1 MNFLRSHLTTVLAII
16 VIVLGGAYF
25 LFSDSSKTA
34 PPLTATPSL
43 GAGGGPEQQFL
54 ELFNRLELV
63 SFDTSILS
71 DERFRSLSDLATP
84 LTDESAGRVDPFAP
98 FGGASSPQ

>member
-1 MNFLRSHLTTVLAII
+1 MNFLRSHLTTVLATV

-25 LFSDSSKTA
+25 LFSGSSETTPA
-34 PPLTATPSL
+34 LTATPVA
-43 GAGGGPEQQFL
+43 GAGSGLEQQFL
-54 ELFNRLELV
+54 ELFNRLQLV
-63 SFDTSILS
+63 SFDTSVLQ

-98 FGGASSPQ
+98 FGSASSQ